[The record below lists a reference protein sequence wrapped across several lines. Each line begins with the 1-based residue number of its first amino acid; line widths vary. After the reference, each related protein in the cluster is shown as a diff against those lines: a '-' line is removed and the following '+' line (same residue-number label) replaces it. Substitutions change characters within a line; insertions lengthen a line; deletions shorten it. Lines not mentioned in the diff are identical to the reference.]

1 MDKKEILVIL
11 SSIRNVATNIENQE
25 TKLILNQNETMQ
37 LYDYL
42 LKLKE
47 EHERDKELI
56 NDLSLRIEKWKNN

>member
-1 MDKKEILVIL
+1 MNKKEILVIL

-25 TKLILNQNETMQ
+25 TKLILNQNETME

-47 EHERDKELI
+47 EHEKNKELI